1 MALVGSAASANKPTT
16 RSSPRSDA
24 RSMGITSV
32 RAALCTG
39 RETVE
44 LEWKLRFGVGV
55 GVKLSL
61 E

>member
-1 MALVGSAASANKPTT
+1 
-16 RSSPRSDA
+16 
-24 RSMGITSV
+24 
-32 RAALCTG
+32 LCTG